1 MRNSKIARSDE
12 RASRRLGQMQQ
23 EFFMEFIQQQHR
35 KGQTNKRCTGRKDRQ
50 IP

>member
-35 KGQTNKRCTGRKDRQ
+35 KGQTNKQKMHRKDKY
-50 IP
+50 